1 MARLPVISGD
11 DFVKAVARIGFVW
24 DRTEGSHMIL
34 VGPGGQ
40 MLSGAQA
47 QGIGQRPAESA
58 DPRCRPHEERVH
70 GSGQIRRHQFWVE
83 RDTPVSVER

>member
-34 VGPGGQ
+34 VGPGGRTISVPSHRE
-40 MLSGAQA
+40 LGRGLLRAL
-47 QGIGQRPAESA
+47 
-58 DPRCRPHEERVH
+58 
-70 GSGQIRRHQFWVE
+70 IRDAGLTRREFME
-83 RDTPVSVER
+83 LL